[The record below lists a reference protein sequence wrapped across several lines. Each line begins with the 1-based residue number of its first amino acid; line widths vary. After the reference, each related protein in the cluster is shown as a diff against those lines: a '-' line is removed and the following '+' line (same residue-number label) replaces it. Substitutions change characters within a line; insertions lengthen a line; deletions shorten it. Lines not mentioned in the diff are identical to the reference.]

1 MNIVS
6 KIKTWRKE
14 QDTIRELRALSDKD
28 LEDIGVN
35 RYDIKEIVKN
45 IN

>member
-35 RYDIKEIVKN
+35 RYDIKEIVKDAH
-45 IN
+45 